1 VTVVARDIVKLDL
14 KAHFGGVRMDS
25 LQCDIYSGFGGKE
38 ERRNLFSRRNEDGI
52 LYCFSH
58 YATLIT
64 FACSS

>member
-1 VTVVARDIVKLDL
+1 VRVVVTVVARDIVKLDL

-52 LYCFSH
+52 YTVS
-58 YATLIT
+58 LIMPL
-64 FACSS
+64 